1 MCMLY
6 PPCDNPLSRGSRY
19 LPYNPVRPLTPHLIS
34 QRHMQAISTWD
45 HPSDVPEVK
54 HFFLAIYNVSVVGG
68 AMYFFSLYGAQ
79 VSTG

>member
-1 MCMLY
+1 
-6 PPCDNPLSRGSRY
+6 
-19 LPYNPVRPLTPHLIS
+19 
-34 QRHMQAISTWD
+34 MQAISTWD